1 VIGATTATTTF
12 INAEL
17 WGSDARSLRIEA
29 TRISALGARPAS
41 GERVLDL
48 GGDRIFPGLINAHD
62 HLQLNGLPHLIYRP
76 RYANASRWISDV
88 KRRLD
93 SDPELIAQRAVSRAD
108 RLLLGGIKNILSG
121 VTTVAHHDPLH
132 ACLIGSQFPTRV
144 LSQFGWS
151 HSLYLDGAASV
162 RRSHHATP
170 VGQPWIIHAG
180 EGTDAEAAAEFDRLL
195 DLDCITSNTL
205 LVHGI
210 AFSAH
215 QQRLLATAG
224 AGLIWCPSSNLNL
237 YGSTPDVS
245 ELIALRRIALGS
257 DSRIS
262 GGRDLLEELRLARE
276 VSGHDEDTV
285 VPLVTGQAATLLRFA
300 DRGVLRQGA
309 LADLMVLPAGMS
321 LSQATRADIRLVVL
335 DGRPCYG
342 DWCYAAAL
350 DSPEN
355 FARVRIDGREKAL
368 ARAWVQRLA
377 QSPLREPGLEW
388 AAQLRGTPQQ
398 RHHHPGGIP
407 A

>member
-1 VIGATTATTTF
+1 MICAPAATTTF
-12 INAEL
+12 INADL
-17 WGSDARSLRIEA
+17 WGSDAHALRIEA

-41 GERVLDL
+41 GDRVLDL

-62 HLQLNGLPHLIYRP
+62 HLQLNGFARLIYRP
-76 RYANASRWISDV
+76 RYPNASRWISDV

-93 SDPELIAQRAVSRAD
+93 SDPELIARRAVSRAD

-132 ACLIGSQFPTRV
+132 GTLSEAQFPTRV
-144 LSQFGWS
+144 LSHFGWS

-170 VGQPWIIHAG
+170 VEQPWIIHAG
-180 EGTDAEAAAEFDRLL
+180 EGTDADAAAEFDRLL

-215 QQRLLATAG
+215 QQRLLAEAG

-237 YGSTPDVS
+237 YRATPDVT
-245 ELIALRRIALGS
+245 ELIGLRRIALGS

-262 GGRDLLEELRLARE
+262 GGRDLLEELRVARE
-276 VSGHDEDTV
+276 VSGQDEDAL
-285 VPLVTGQAATLLRFA
+285 VPLVTEQAAALLRFA
-300 DRGVLRQGA
+300 DRGVLREGA
-309 LADLMVLPAGMS
+309 LADLVVLPAGMS

-342 DWCYAAAL
+342 DWSYTAAL

-355 FARVRIDGREKAL
+355 FARVRVDGREKAL
-368 ARAWVQRLA
+368 TRAWVQRLA

-388 AAQLRGTPQQ
+388 AAQLRDSPELRHHRRGGTP
-398 RHHHPGGIP
+398 I
-407 A
+407 